1 MALKVESGNLNN
13 QQLTEVWKVNN
24 RKKRHNYFLKLI
36 YKFSLQKIGEDSIQN
51 YRLRCSVAAIS
62 DESKNSN
69 NNNTS
74 NDATMKLLREFAP
87 QIEQILSEQ
96 SKLEK
101 QLKQI
106 QLLLIISFVITIV
119 ISFVI

>member
-1 MALKVESGNLNN
+1 
-13 QQLTEVWKVNN
+13 
-24 RKKRHNYFLKLI
+24 
-36 YKFSLQKIGEDSIQN
+36 
-51 YRLRCSVAAIS
+51 VAAIS

-106 QLLLIISFVITIV
+106 QLLLIISFVITLV
-119 ISFVI
+119 ISFVL